1 MNYKHLALELVEHIM
16 EVYGLDEVIAVLQ
29 DLGYGKDD
37 IYDLFMNDL
46 SIELVDFNEE
56 QA

>member
-46 SIELVDFNEE
+46 NIELVDFNEE
-56 QA
+56 